1 MVSFEE
7 GCCVDDRWIPGTSQ
21 FRLDDYK
28 MVMDRVNLE
37 WEEVTANL
45 LHFNICTQ
53 YYCAIKHMLMV
64 QKDEGLNPL
73 IKVELMR
80 HRMKKLFRIVTDR
93 KERKK
98 VELWWEVW

>member
-1 MVSFEE
+1 
-7 GCCVDDRWIPGTSQ
+7 
-21 FRLDDYK
+21 
-28 MVMDRVNLE
+28 
-37 WEEVTANL
+37 
-45 LHFNICTQ
+45 
-53 YYCAIKHMLMV
+53 MV

-98 VELWWEVW
+98 VEL